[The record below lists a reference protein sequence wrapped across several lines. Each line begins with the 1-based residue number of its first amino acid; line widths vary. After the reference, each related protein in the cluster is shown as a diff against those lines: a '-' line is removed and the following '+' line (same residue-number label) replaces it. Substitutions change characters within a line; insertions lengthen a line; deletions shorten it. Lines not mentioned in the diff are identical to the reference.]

1 MATTNV
7 EKYASGTGER
17 NIDIN
22 RRESYS
28 VIASSEILN
37 SLNKINQG
45 GPPQVKLDKC

>member
-22 RRESYS
+22 QPESPFLS
-28 VIASSEILN
+28 
-37 SLNKINQG
+37 
-45 GPPQVKLDKC
+45 KL

>member
-22 RRESYS
+22 QRKSPFL
-28 VIASSEILN
+28 SEL
-37 SLNKINQG
+37 
-45 GPPQVKLDKC
+45 